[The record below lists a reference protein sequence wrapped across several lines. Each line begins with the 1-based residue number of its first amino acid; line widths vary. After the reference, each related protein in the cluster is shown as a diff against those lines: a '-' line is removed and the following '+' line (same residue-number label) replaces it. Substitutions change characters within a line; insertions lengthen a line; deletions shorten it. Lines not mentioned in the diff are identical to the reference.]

1 MGMFE
6 EALSL
11 FYINLDI
18 ALDLQNWGMAMIY
31 Y

>member
-1 MGMFE
+1 MFE